1 MNLSKNEW
9 VAPLL
14 ARYRAILEHDKD
26 VSTSLT
32 DNFNGLRL
40 ADAVMDKLELNQRLP
55 EHSPQ
60 VTIIGPTQAGKST
73 LVNVLLD
80 AELAGISPLAAFT
93 VHAQGFAADA
103 PTTEYAAI
111 ETVLNPLTR
120 EPQQSLTSES
130 LNKYSLDAVKTGRKR
145 MIAHGIVWDSPDFD
159 SIDARGYQ
167 SAVLATIAL
176 SDILV
181 LMLSKDKYGDK
192 SVWNMLELIKDLGR
206 PVIVVI
212 NKLDERDKATV
223 INAFSERYEATFNE
237 SCPTIV
243 DFPFVDGGWRA
254 LPKANL
260 ALLNTA
266 IKKATKAIDR
276 DLQISAC
283 QAFIDANRTA
293 WLTPLKHELDARQTW
308 LIHIDDALDAAE
320 QTYVTAYLENPDKY
334 ETFNRALGEL
344 LSLLEIPGI
353 AATLARTR
361 SIVTWPARTLF
372 GFGKTAVTSRLDS
385 KGNSGLDQEAEIL
398 GVMYKEVVTNLHAY
412 LLEQQQEPGAQQH
425 WWLKLSKRFSS
436 DSKQLNQNYQQTAA
450 LAREEFEPRIE
461 ETAQRL
467 YEQLQDQPRL
477 LNALRAARVSAD
489 AAGVALAVKSG
500 GLAPSDLILAP
511 AMLSVTSLLTESALG
526 RYLEMSKK
534 ALKQEQQQHIRKRVL
549 DGVLKTELQA
559 MTEFRDNSTLLVSDL
574 PDAILQAL
582 ESMDD

>member
-1 MNLSKNEW
+1 MNLPMNEW

-14 ARYRAILEHDKD
+14 ARYRAVLEHNKD
-26 VSTSLT
+26 VSRLLT

-93 VHAQGFAADA
+93 VHAQGFAVETPAS
-103 PTTEYAAI
+103 EYAAL
-111 ETVLNPLTR
+111 ETVLFPLMR
-120 EPQQSLTSES
+120 EAQETLTSES
-130 LNKYSLDAVKTGRKR
+130 LNKYSLEAVKAGRKR
-145 MIAHGIVWDSPDFD
+145 ILDHGIVWDSPDFD

-176 SDILV
+176 SDVLV

-212 NKLDERDKATV
+212 NKLDERDKMTV
-223 INAFSERYEATFNE
+223 ITAFSERYATTFNE
-237 SCPTIV
+237 NCPTIV
-243 DFPFVDGGWRA
+243 DLPFVDSGWRS

-260 ALLNTA
+260 ALLESA
-266 IKKATKAIDR
+266 IKNATKAIDR

-283 QAFIDANRTA
+283 QTFIDTNREA

-308 LIHIDDALDAAE
+308 LTLIDEALDAAE

-353 AATLARTR
+353 AATLKRTR
-361 SIVTWPARTLF
+361 TIVTWPARTLF
-372 GFGKTAVTSRLDS
+372 GLGKSAVTSRLDS
-385 KGNSGLDQEAEIL
+385 KSKSGLDQEVEIL
-398 GVMYKEVVTNLHAY
+398 GVMYREVVTKLQAY
-412 LLEQQQEPGAQQH
+412 LLEQQQESGAQQH
-425 WWLKLSKRFSS
+425 WWLLLSKRFST
-436 DSKQLNQNYQQTAA
+436 DSQQLDQRYQQTAR

-461 ETAQRL
+461 ATAQRL

-526 RYLEMSKK
+526 RYLEISKK
-534 ALKQEQQQHIRKRVL
+534 ALKREQQQHIRTRVL
-549 DGVLKTELQA
+549 VGLLKMELQK
-559 MTEFRDNSTLLVSDL
+559 MTEFHDGSTLLASEL
-574 PDAILQAL
+574 PDAVLKAI
-582 ESMDD
+582 ESIDA